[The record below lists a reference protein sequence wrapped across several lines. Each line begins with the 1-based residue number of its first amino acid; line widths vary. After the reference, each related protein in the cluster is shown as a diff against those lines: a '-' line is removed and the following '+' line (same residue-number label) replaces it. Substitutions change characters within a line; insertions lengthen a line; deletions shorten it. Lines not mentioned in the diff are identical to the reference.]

1 MKTIRNVTSIRLRFL
16 NYFEVHLANSITT
29 YKDILSTIVYRIRF
43 LINFE
48 NEGGDKQIYMSS
60 ECQQTWEQLV
70 SYADSSVYQDGGSSE
85 ENSQQDRDDLDSND
99 QDDNQDDDEDD
110 DEDSKI
116 NSSDRQDDTESEAYN
131 TEPPSIS
138 EFNNNLDDLNVIPNS
153 KTKLK

>member
-1 MKTIRNVTSIRLRFL
+1 M
-16 NYFEVHLANSITT
+16 
-29 YKDILSTIVYRIRF
+29 
-43 LINFE
+43 
-48 NEGGDKQIYMSS
+48 
-60 ECQQTWEQLV
+60 

-99 QDDNQDDDEDD
+99 QDDNQDDDED
-110 DEDSKI
+110 SRI